1 MERCDN
7 MKLSRANL
15 EIHLKNVVRECYN
28 NYPFLHSESLQTL
41 TQKTLD
47 KYLDSG
53 LPRKEIETRIF
64 NEFDEKRRI
73 FKARQENVNNIVQQV
88 EAKQQLKTEQ
98 QNEEEEKKELKRI
111 DEEIKRSKEEEALNN
126 RLYQTK
132 LNEEEIERRKLI
144 DQAFNIEKIEEEEKK
159 KDIRLY
165 NELKKVTLSEE
176 TNDSNS
182 NNDLI
187 DRRMQ
192 EISNEDEEN
201 EKKLVKDSNS
211 QKGVVSLFSISLM
224 ILSAIAF
231 VIIAMIL
238 NVLLK

>member
-1 MERCDN
+1 

-15 EIHLKNVVRECYN
+15 EIYLKTVVRECYN
-28 NYPFLHSESLQTL
+28 KHQFLHSESLQTL

-53 LPRKEIETRIF
+53 LPREEIETRIF

-73 FKARQENVNNIVQQV
+73 FEARKENVNNIVQQV

-111 DEEIKRSKEEEALNN
+111 DEEIKRSKEEEELNN

-132 LNEEEIERRKLI
+132 LNEEEVERRKLI

-159 KDIRLY
+159 EDIRLY
-165 NELKKVTLSEE
+165 NELKKVTLPED
-176 TNDSNS
+176 TPDSNL